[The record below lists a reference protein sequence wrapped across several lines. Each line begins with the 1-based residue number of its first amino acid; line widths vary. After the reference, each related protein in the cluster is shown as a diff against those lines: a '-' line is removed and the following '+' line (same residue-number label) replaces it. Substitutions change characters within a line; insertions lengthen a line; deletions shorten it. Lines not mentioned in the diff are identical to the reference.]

1 MEKQPLW
8 TRDFICICLCNL
20 FVFITY
26 YTLVTTLPLFV
37 LDVLQGRERET
48 GLVVTSLIL
57 AAVLFRP
64 ISGKWV
70 DERGKKNV
78 LLISAALYFTS
89 STMYLGM
96 QSLLWL
102 LALRFL
108 HGISFSLVTTAMGAD
123 CGGCCSGS
131 PQGRRNRVFC
141 DIHEP
146 CDGDRSLFGVDDHQP
161 I

>member
-57 AAVLFRP
+57 AAVLFRRFP
-64 ISGKWV
+64 ESGWMNGGRK
-70 DERGKKNV
+70 
-78 LLISAALYFTS
+78 TS
-89 STMYLGM
+89 
-96 QSLLWL
+96 
-102 LALRFL
+102 
-108 HGISFSLVTTAMGAD
+108 
-123 CGGCCSGS
+123 C
-131 PQGRRNRVFC
+131 
-141 DIHEP
+141 
-146 CDGDRSLFGVDDHQP
+146 
-161 I
+161 